1 MTTPRLVPFSE
12 ILNFRDLGG
21 YRTSDGRTTR
31 WGRLYRSD
39 VGQPL
44 TSADL
49 ELLRS
54 LGVATVVDLRSPV
67 EVERTASALRAD
79 ATIRYVNT
87 SVLSND
93 GLIERQEESVFDEGY
108 LARRYLHYL
117 DVGGDAFTRAFA
129 EMAKSENYPL
139 VFNCFLGK
147 DRTGVLAALVLSC
160 LGVERDEIV
169 ADYALT
175 ATRVPFIVEKLRSDP
190 VYRDTIDRTHP
201 VMLDASA
208 LTMTDFLEELDRRF
222 GDARSWALGVG
233 VSSDELERMSALLL
247 E

>member
-1 MTTPRLVPFSE
+1 MTTSRLIPFRE
-12 ILNFRDLGG
+12 VLNFRDLGG

-31 WGRLYRSD
+31 WGRLFRSD

-44 TSADL
+44 SPEDR

-54 LGVATVVDLRSPV
+54 LGIATVVDLRSPV

-79 ATIRYVNT
+79 PMIRYVNT

-93 GLIERQEESVFDEGY
+93 GLIERQEESSFDEGY

-117 DVGGDAFTRAFA
+117 DVGRDAFSTAFA
-129 EMAKSENYPL
+129 EMAAAENYPL

-147 DRTGVLAALVLSC
+147 DRTGVLAALVLSS
-160 LGVERDEIV
+160 LGVERDDIV
-169 ADYALT
+169 EDYALT
-175 ATRVPFIVEKLRSDP
+175 ATRVPLIVEKLRNDP
-190 VYRDTIDRTHP
+190 VHRNAIERTDP
-201 VMLDASA
+201 IVLDANA
-208 LTMTDFLEELDRRF
+208 LTMTTFLRDLDEHF
-222 GDARSWALGVG
+222 GGARSWALAAG
-233 VSSDELERMSALLL
+233 VSSDELDRMSELLL

>member
-1 MTTPRLVPFSE
+1 VTTPRLVPFSE

-21 YRTSDGRTTR
+21 YHTADGRTTR
-31 WGRLYRSD
+31 WGRLFRSD

-44 TSADL
+44 SASDID
-49 ELLRS
+49 LLRT
-54 LGVATVVDLRSPV
+54 LGVATVIDLRSPV
-67 EVERTASALRAD
+67 EVERTASALRVD
-79 ATIRYVNT
+79 PSIRFVNT

-93 GLIERQEESVFDEGY
+93 GLIERREESTFDEGY

-117 DVGGDAFTRAFA
+117 EVGGDAFTRAFA
-129 EMAKSENYPL
+129 EMAVYENYPL

-160 LGVERDEIV
+160 LTVERDEIV

-175 ATRVPFIVEKLRSDP
+175 ATRVPYIVEKLRGVP
-190 VYRDTIDRTHP
+190 VYRDTIDRTDP
-201 VMLDASA
+201 VMLDANA
-208 LTMTDFLEELDRRF
+208 HTMMSFLEELDRRF
-222 GDARSWALGVG
+222 GGARSWALGAG
-233 VSSDELERMSALLL
+233 VSPGELERLSELLL